1 MPKTVLIADES
12 ITIRSVAES
21 LLRGES
27 YKVFSAGDGNMAL
40 ELAHA
45 EMPDLALIGEKLPGT
60 SGLEVCAAMKSDP
73 ALSSI
78 PIIFMRTDRPGA
90 GPKDVDA
97 ILTKPFS
104 PQSLLEAV
112 HRFLTGEQPP
122 PPPGPLT
129 DMTKHGLQDE
139 LIDQALG
146 LDDLG
151 PAPAQELNDPVSE
164 HIGDSVDSGLEELGP
179 SSEGSVDEM
188 GGDSFE
194 SSTSEIEI
202 PTDVD
207 TSDDPLSEISIDDD
221 PGNLSSS
228 VPEQAAVPATAGED
242 SVVQDL
248 KEALDSAFG
257 GDDDVS
263 SSSHDLSEITS
274 SLKTISLGDNSP
286 APAKTSEVTGGPPE
300 EEISLGG
307 DDEEEDSPHDY
318 DWFINEMG
326 NLGDETAEATE
337 SPERREPGIEPLI
350 PKDESTTLLVTPPQA
365 DQSDAQVPGDMSV
378 SGKDIDETTHSSNR
392 GHNEFITE
400 FRKEIA
406 RLEGSVTPEELDDD
420 QTQHSSTGAVSLDGI
435 DSSRKSGMSDEVKE
449 IGDRLIDKVTQQVAR
464 ELAAKIDSKAIYS
477 LIEDSLKKS
486 RTEKPKS

>member
-12 ITIRSVAES
+12 VTIRSVAES

-45 EMPDLALIGEKLPGT
+45 EKPDLALIGEKLPGI

-78 PIIFMRTDRPGA
+78 PIVFMRTDRPGA

-112 HRFLTGEQPP
+112 HRFLTGEQSPL
-122 PPPGPLT
+122 PPGPLT

-151 PAPAQELNDPVSE
+151 PAPAQELKDPVIE
-164 HIGDSVDSGLEELGP
+164 HIGDSVDSGLEEIGLPGEGP
-179 SSEGSVDEM
+179 VDESGEGSL
-188 GGDSFE
+188 E
-194 SSTSEIEI
+194 SSTSEISVSAE
-202 PTDVD
+202 VN
-207 TSDDPLSEISIDDD
+207 TSDDPLSEISIDDE
-221 PGNLSSS
+221 PGNLTSS
-228 VPEQAAVPATAGED
+228 VTAQASVPATVGE
-242 SVVQDL
+242 SSGVQDL

-263 SSSHDLSEITS
+263 SSSHDLSEITT
-274 SLKTISLGDNSP
+274 SLKTISLGDDAS
-286 APAKTSEVTGGPPE
+286 APAKPSESLGGPPQE
-300 EEISLGG
+300 GISLGG
-307 DDEEEDSPHDY
+307 DDEDKDSPHDY

-326 NLGDETAEATE
+326 NLGDDSAEVTE
-337 SPERREPGIEPLI
+337 SPERQEPKIEPLI
-350 PKDESTTLLVTPPQA
+350 TKDESTTLLVTPSQA
-365 DQSDAQVPGDMSV
+365 DQSEAAIPGEMSV
-378 SGKDIDETTHSSNR
+378 SGRDIDETTQSSNR
-392 GHNEFITE
+392 GHNEFISE

-406 RLEGSVTPEELDDD
+406 RLEGSVTPEDMDDE
-420 QTQHSSTGAVSLDGI
+420 QTNHSSTGSVFLDDTG
-435 DSSRKSGMSDEVKE
+435 SNRKSGTSDEIRE
-449 IGDRLIDKVTQQVAR
+449 IGDRLIDRVTQQVAR

-477 LIEDSLKKS
+477 LIEDSLKQGRK
-486 RTEKPKS
+486 EKPNS